1 MQKEQVREW
10 LKRSG
15 PLVVLA
21 LVSLLVVLPQLFN
34 HSIILGVDS
43 IFHFNRFYEA
53 AMQLKAHNLSYF
65 QSNYAFQQSGR
76 IVTAL
81 YGPYLTYGIG
91 WLLLHLGGWFKL
103 ELVLGFVLEL
113 IAGSGMYVLG
123 RKVHVSRFWA
133 TCMALVFMLAGWV
146 PTWLTTQEFMAWGAA
161 LMPWILIQGVRMV
174 QNRANPIAVL
184 PLSFSM
190 AILVQTH
197 ALSSLLVCC
206 ALVPFAV
213 LGFLRTPNRWRFG
226 GHFILAV
233 GLTLLMTANV
243 WGALLEVFGSNH
255 VMAPYMPLNSGT
267 YTSKLSFGSY
277 GRGTLGGGL
286 GLVCTVLFSAEIIS
300 IVLRRRHDLLETTLA
315 SVGSFFLLAASPLVP
330 WNRIV
335 AKWNVI
341 GSFLQFPSRLAAVA
355 AVLLLAALG
364 MGLTRLT
371 NVLAHY
377 EAHDLWQR
385 ALRLSII
392 FGIVLLAYQTVS
404 EVERSAEA
412 WNKPQVL
419 QSSASVTLNADDMQE
434 VRTAFMSRD
443 LAAGLSMVAKGT
455 PDYLPVP
462 SESWQWFQDN
472 SQYRLYHDQLV
483 ALTTSKTAEPG
494 QIGKKIDKAAYKL
507 YNQLLDEASPYA
519 IYFQQITQRNAHYQK
534 SVLSDGK
541 LKVSWTGKK
550 RNVVQIP
557 AVAYRNTRV
566 WLNGKLLRPSDYDRS
581 DIGAIITA
589 QRHGRNVL
597 ELQYRANSW
606 TRFLL
611 VLAPLAWLG
620 LLLVAGCYYYHRW
633 RIRTQHA

>member
-1 MQKEQVREW
+1 MQRTRMRAW
-10 LKRSG
+10 LKGGSPFIVIG
-15 PLVVLA
+15 
-21 LVSLLVVLPQLFN
+21 LVSLLVVLPQLLN

-53 AMQLKAHNLSYF
+53 AMQIQHHNLSYF

-81 YGPYLTYGIG
+81 YGPYLTYAIG

-103 ELVLGFVLEL
+103 ELVLGFALEF

-123 RKVHVSRFWA
+123 RKLRASRFWA
-133 TCMALVFMLAGWV
+133 TSMALVFMLAGWV

-161 LMPWILIQGVRMV
+161 LMPWVLIQGVRMV
-174 QNRANPIAVL
+174 QNRSNPIGVL
-184 PLSFSM
+184 PLAFSM

-197 ALSSLLVCC
+197 ALSSLLVCV

-213 LGFLRTPNRWRFG
+213 VGFVRTTNRWRFA
-226 GHFILAV
+226 GHFMLAV
-233 GLTLLMTANV
+233 GLTLLLTANV
-243 WGALLEVFGSNH
+243 WGALLEVFGTNH

-277 GRGTLGGGL
+277 GRGTLGGSL
-286 GLVCTVLFSAEIIS
+286 GLVCTVLFCAEIIS
-300 IVLRRRHDLLETTLA
+300 LLLRRHRELMETLLA
-315 SVGSFFLLAASPLVP
+315 GVGTVFLLLASPLVP

-335 AKWNVI
+335 AKWNVV
-341 GSFLQFPSRLAAVA
+341 GSFLQFPSRFAAVA

-364 MGLTRLT
+364 MGLTHLSGE
-371 NVLAHY
+371 LAKFKP
-377 EAHDLWQR
+377 HDLLQR
-385 ALRLSII
+385 ALRLSIV
-392 FGIVLLAYQTVS
+392 FGVVLLAYQTVS
-404 EVERSAEA
+404 DVARSAEA

-419 QSSASVTLNADDMQE
+419 QSTASVTLSADDMQE
-434 VRTAFMSRD
+434 VRTAFMSPD

-519 IYFQQITQRNAHYQK
+519 IYYQQITQRNAKYRK
-534 SVLSDGK
+534 TVLSGGK
-541 LKVSWTGKK
+541 LRVSWTAKK
-550 RNVVQIP
+550 RDVVQIP
-557 AVAYRNTRV
+557 AVAYENTRV
-566 WLNGKLLRPSDYDRS
+566 WLNGKLLHRSDYDRS

-589 QRHGRNVL
+589 QHKGTNVI
-597 ELQYRANSW
+597 ELQYRESAR

-611 VLAPLAWLG
+611 LLAPLAWIG
-620 LLLVAGCYYYHRW
+620 LLIVAAWYWW
-633 RIRTQHA
+633 RKRRMAVRTN

>member
-1 MQKEQVREW
+1 VQKEQVREW
-10 LKRSG
+10 LKRNS

-103 ELVLGFVLEL
+103 ELVLGFVLEF

-123 RKVHVSRFWA
+123 RKIHVSRFWA

-161 LMPWILIQGVRMV
+161 LMPWVLIQGVRMV
-174 QNRANPIAVL
+174 QNRANPIAVF

-243 WGALLEVFGSNH
+243 WGAILEVFGSNH

-277 GRGTLGGGL
+277 GRGTLGGDL

-385 ALRLSII
+385 ALHLSII

-419 QSSASVTLNADDMQE
+419 QSSASVTLNADDMQA

-534 SVLSDGK
+534 SVLSGGK

-633 RIRTQHA
+633 RLRTQHA

>member
-1 MQKEQVREW
+1 M
-10 LKRSG
+10 
-15 PLVVLA
+15 LA

-53 AMQLKAHNLSYF
+53 AMQLKAHNISYF

-91 WLLLHLGGWFKL
+91 WLLMHLGGWFKL
-103 ELVLGFVLEL
+103 ELVLGFALEF

-123 RKVHVSRFWA
+123 RKIHVSRFWA

-161 LMPWILIQGVRMV
+161 LMPWVLIQGVRMV

-213 LGFLRTPNRWRFG
+213 IGFLRTPNRWRFG

-286 GLVCTVLFSAEIIS
+286 GLVCTVLFSSEIIS

-315 SVGSFFLLAASPLVP
+315 SVGGLFLLLASPLVP

-371 NVLAHY
+371 GVLARY
-377 EAHDLWQR
+377 EAHDLLQR
-385 ALRLSII
+385 ALHLSII
-392 FGIVLLAYQTVS
+392 FGVVLLAYQTVS

-419 QSSASVTLNADDMQE
+419 QSSASVTLNADDMQA
-434 VRTAFMSRD
+434 VRTAFMSKD

-472 SQYRLYHDQLV
+472 SQYRLYHDQIV

-534 SVLSDGK
+534 SVLSGGK

-557 AVAYRNTRV
+557 VVAYRNTRV
-566 WLNGKLLRPSDYDRS
+566 WLNGKLLSSADYDRS

-589 QRHGRNVL
+589 QRRGRNVL
-597 ELQYRANSW
+597 QLQYRANSW

-620 LLLVAGCYYYHRW
+620 MLLVAGCYYFHRW
-633 RIRTQHA
+633 RLRRTQLA